1 MIELF
6 CSGCKTL
13 KKSVCFPP
21 HAVRKWMASGKVSI
35 RCIACARVKRKA
47 KIAQR
52 REFRF
57 GRALIG

>member
-6 CSGCKTL
+6 CSSCKTL
-13 KKSVCFPP
+13 KKSVCFAPCM
-21 HAVRKWMASGKVSI
+21 VRKWMASGKASI
-35 RCIACARVKRKA
+35 HCIACTSAKRKA

-52 REFRF
+52 SEFRF